1 MIGKYKYSSVF
12 DCAKKSYKNEGIKV
26 FSRGLM
32 PTILRFV
39 NYFAIYKP
47 YSFLYVLEPILQMQ
61 QHLQLFH

>member
-12 DCAKKSYKNEGIKV
+12 ECAKKSYKNEGIKV

-39 NYFAIYKP
+39 NNFGIYKP
-47 YSFLYVLEPILQMQ
+47 
-61 QHLQLFH
+61 